1 MKEVTNGNREN
12 PVNLTGF
19 TGISVEVSHF
29 RQLKKTVMLEYP
41 IIKGYSSI
49 LYSFGL

>member
-1 MKEVTNGNREN
+1 MSIQKAMNCYKKNVIT
-12 PVNLTGF
+12 
-19 TGISVEVSHF
+19 HF